1 MIPGDPLFD
10 GLRRLQ
16 VPPPL
21 AAACCE
27 RAAILEH
34 DAGLPRRDA
43 EVEAQ
48 HQTLGTVRWR
58 PPESACM
65 GLPAS

>member
-10 GLRRLQ
+10 ALRRLQ

-21 AAACCE
+21 AAAACE
-27 RAAILEH
+27 RAAILEY

-48 HQTLGTVRWR
+48 HQTLGVVRWR
-58 PPESACM
+58 PPESACV
-65 GLPAS
+65 GLRAS